1 LKGGF
6 ILNRISTAEM
16 LQLRELL
23 QMETNSVAKAKA
35 TMNLIQDDEL
45 MTLAKSGIQAT
56 EARIKGIQKF
66 VSDNNIVSSEV
77 H

>member
-1 LKGGF
+1 MS
-6 ILNRISTAEM
+6 RISTAEM

-35 TMNLIQDDEL
+35 VQPLIKNDEL
-45 MTLAKSGIQAT
+45 LTLSKSGIQAS
-56 EARIKGIQKF
+56 EARIKALQQFI
-66 VSDNNIVSSEV
+66 SDKNIMSPEV

>member
-1 LKGGF
+1 M
-6 ILNRISTAEM
+6 NRFSPAEM

-35 TMNLIQDDEL
+35 TMSLIQDDEL
-45 MTLAKSGIQAT
+45 LTLAKSGIQAT
-56 EARIKGIQKF
+56 EARIKGMQKLISDHNL
-66 VSDNNIVSSEV
+66 VSMEV

>member
-1 LKGGF
+1 
-6 ILNRISTAEM
+6 
-16 LQLRELL
+16 
-23 QMETNSVAKAKA
+23 VAKAKA

-66 VSDNNIVSSEV
+66 VNDNNIVSSEV

>member
-1 LKGGF
+1 MS
-6 ILNRISTAEM
+6 RISTMEM

-35 TMNLIQDDEL
+35 TMNLIEDDEL
-45 MTLAKSGIQAT
+45 LTLAKSGIQAT
-56 EARIKGIQKF
+56 EARIKGMQKF
-66 VSDNNIVSSEV
+66 ISDNDLVSMEV

>member
-1 LKGGF
+1 
-6 ILNRISTAEM
+6 M

>member
-1 LKGGF
+1 
-6 ILNRISTAEM
+6 M

-45 MTLAKSGIQAT
+45 MTLAKSGI
-56 EARIKGIQKF
+56 
-66 VSDNNIVSSEV
+66 
-77 H
+77 

>member
-1 LKGGF
+1 LSH
-6 ILNRISTAEM
+6 ISTAEK

-35 TMNLIQDDEL
+35 TQALIQDDEML
-45 MTLAKSGIQAT
+45 TLAKSGIQAS
-56 EARIKGIQKF
+56 EARIKNLQKF
-66 VSDNNIVSSEV
+66 ISENNIVSMEV

>member
-1 LKGGF
+1 
-6 ILNRISTAEM
+6 M

-66 VSDNNIVSSEV
+66 VNDNNIVSSEV

>member
-1 LKGGF
+1 MS
-6 ILNRISTAEM
+6 RISTAEM

-35 TMNLIQDDEL
+35 TMNFIKDDEL
-45 MTLAKSGIQAT
+45 LTLAKSGIQAS
-56 EARIKGIQKF
+56 EARIKNLQKF
-66 VSDNNIVSSEV
+66 LTDHDLAKREV

>member
-1 LKGGF
+1 
-6 ILNRISTAEM
+6 LNRISTAEM

>member
-1 LKGGF
+1 MS
-6 ILNRISTAEM
+6 RITTGEM

-35 TMNLIQDDEL
+35 TLNLIRDEEL
-45 MTLAKSGIQAT
+45 LTLAKSGVQAS
-56 EARIKGIQKF
+56 EARIKGLQKF
-66 VSDNNIVSSEV
+66 LSDNDMVKAEV